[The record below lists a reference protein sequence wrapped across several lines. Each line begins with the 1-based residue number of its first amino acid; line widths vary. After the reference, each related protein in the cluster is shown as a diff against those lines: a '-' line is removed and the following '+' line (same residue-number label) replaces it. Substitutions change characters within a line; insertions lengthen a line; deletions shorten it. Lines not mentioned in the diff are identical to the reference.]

1 MAKES
6 LILMASTLMDS
17 NKNKKRNEQS
27 LIRMASTTRK
37 MFDFSNETLEV
48 WDANENNILN
58 NINNVN
64 MLHIFKAFTKDV
76 NNIKKLV
83 KDGKIKIEDIHRIGF
98 VTSHNYKKII
108 GNNADIYGS
117 DALISDSIVDIVIGS
132 DPEFVLMDDNNQ
144 IISARTIN
152 NFSQYSPIGHDG
164 AMAELRPNPGIT
176 PEDLVANIKSLF
188 SNEKLTKHIKNLN
201 WHSGVY
207 YKNAIRNFPIGGHIH
222 ISNPAKISA
231 LSVRQRSIFFIMFT
245 KILDELLALPMIRLD
260 GVVGAKRRATSYGG
274 FGDIRLSAGHL
285 EYRTLSGAWLSHP
298 ILAETVFGTVKAI
311 SEEIYNLVSAHNF
324 DTTYLV
330 NDKIYFQQSPNDS
343 NAWNINFAGW
353 GDIPLTKDMQCIKSS
368 SDIKT
373 LLTNSKLDNVN
384 KNFINKWY
392 KHMQSLTTY
401 NKYSTYIDRL
411 YAILSHTD
419 KDLTTISTNLKTNWC
434 EEKEFSL
441 KI

>member
-6 LILMASTLMDS
+6 LILIASTSMDG
-17 NKNKKRNEQS
+17 NKSQKRDEQS
-27 LIRMASTTRK
+27 LIRMASTTRN
-37 MFDFSNETLEV
+37 MFDFSNDALEI
-48 WDANENNILN
+48 WDANKANMLN
-58 NINNVN
+58 NVNNVN
-64 MLHIFKAFTKDV
+64 MLHVFKAFTKDI
-76 NNIKKLV
+76 NKLKKLV
-83 KDGKIKIEDIHRIGF
+83 EENKIKVEDVHKVGF
-98 VTSHNYKKII
+98 VTSHNYKKIT
-108 GNNADIYGS
+108 GNDANIHSS
-117 DALISDSIVDIVIGS
+117 DVWVSDNIVDIVIGS
-132 DPEFVLMDDNNQ
+132 DPEFVLMDDANN
-144 IISARTIN
+144 IISALTIN
-152 NFSQYSPIGHDG
+152 NFSRYSPIGHDG
-164 AMAELRPNPGIT
+164 AVAELRPDPGIT
-176 PEDLVANIKSLF
+176 PEDLVTNIKSLF
-188 SNEKLTKHIKNLN
+188 SNAELTKQIKNLN
-201 WHSGVY
+201 WHSGIY
-207 YKNAIRNFPIGGHIH
+207 YHNDVRNFPIGGHIH
-222 ISNPAKISA
+222 IGNPAKISA

-298 ILAETVFGTVKAI
+298 ILAEAVFGTVKAI

-324 DTTYLV
+324 DTTYLA

-411 YAILSHTD
+411 YAILSHTN

-434 EEKEFSL
+434 EGKEFSL